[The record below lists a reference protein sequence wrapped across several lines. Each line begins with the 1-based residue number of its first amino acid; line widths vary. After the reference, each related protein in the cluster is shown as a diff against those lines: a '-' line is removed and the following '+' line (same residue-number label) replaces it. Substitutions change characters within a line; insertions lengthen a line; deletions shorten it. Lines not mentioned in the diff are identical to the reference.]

1 MRKILVT
8 ALISLSLLTNPSASA
23 HQPVVLQDTD
33 TTAAKGPLLVD
44 ATISFAIRASFTKA
58 GQTRALR
65 AQFKEGDQLDLQYLI
80 IDKRPESALK
90 ATQLPSVVITSPS
103 GSKVSIKFNERTKFF
118 EPYSRT
124 NYLYLA
130 RYSAPAQAGI
140 YSITITSRTKSAIT
154 LAIGEKEIQGEVVRS
169 DTAAAAC
176 PSPDSKDAETG
187 ITQARAGRLVGMSE
201 AQSQKCAQS
210 LNWGY
215 RIAARDGEMFMLT
228 KDYRFDRVSV
238 YIKADKIFAVDV
250 G

>member
-1 MRKILVT
+1 MRKILLT
-8 ALISLSLLTNPSASA
+8 ALLSLSLLTNPSASA

-65 AQFKEGDQLDLQYLI
+65 AQFKEGDQLALQYLI

-140 YSITITSRTKSAIT
+140 YSITIKSKTKSAIT

-169 DTAAAAC
+169 DTAAAC
-176 PSPDSKDAETG
+176 PPPDSKDAETG

-238 YIKADKIFAVDV
+238 YIKADKIFAVDI

>member
-65 AQFKEGDQLDLQYLI
+65 AQFKEGDQLALQYLI

-140 YSITITSRTKSAIT
+140 YSITIKS
-154 LAIGEKEIQGEVVRS
+154 
-169 DTAAAAC
+169 TA
-176 PSPDSKDAETG
+176 
-187 ITQARAGRLVGMSE
+187 
-201 AQSQKCAQS
+201 
-210 LNWGY
+210 
-215 RIAARDGEMFMLT
+215 
-228 KDYRFDRVSV
+228 
-238 YIKADKIFAVDV
+238 KILSALI
-250 G
+250 

>member
-1 MRKILVT
+1 
-8 ALISLSLLTNPSASA
+8 
-23 HQPVVLQDTD
+23 
-33 TTAAKGPLLVD
+33 
-44 ATISFAIRASFTKA
+44 
-58 GQTRALR
+58 
-65 AQFKEGDQLDLQYLI
+65 
-80 IDKRPESALK
+80 
-90 ATQLPSVVITSPS
+90 VITSPS

-140 YSITITSRTKSAIT
+140 YSITIKSKTKSAIT

-169 DTAAAAC
+169 DSALAGC
-176 PSPDSKDAETG
+176 PALDSKDAQTG
-187 ITQARAGRLVGMSE
+187 ITQERAGRLVGMSE

-215 RIAARDGEMFMLT
+215 RIASRDGEMFILT

-238 YIKADKIFAVDV
+238 HIKADKLFAVDV

>member
-65 AQFKEGDQLDLQYLI
+65 AQFKEGDQLALQYLI

-140 YSITITSRTKSAIT
+140 YSITIKSKTKSAIT

-169 DTAAAAC
+169 DTAAAC
-176 PSPDSKDAETG
+176 PPPDSKDAETG

-238 YIKADKIFAVDV
+238 YIKADKIFAVDI

>member
-140 YSITITSRTKSAIT
+140 YSITIKSKTKSAIT

-169 DTAAAAC
+169 DTAAAC
-176 PSPDSKDAETG
+176 PPPDSKDAETG

-238 YIKADKIFAVDV
+238 YIKADKIFAVDI

>member
-65 AQFKEGDQLDLQYLI
+65 AQFKEGDQLALQYLI

-140 YSITITSRTKSAIT
+140 YSITIKSKTKSAIT

-169 DTAAAAC
+169 DTAAAC
-176 PSPDSKDAETG
+176 PPPDSKDAETG